1 MEANEIMVN
10 EEVIENTAEEIV
22 KASSG
27 KVLMVA
33 GGIGLAVLAGVVAY
47 KYVAKPAIARFK
59 AKDDWSDVIDAEA
72 TEIVEDEN
80 VEPKEDSEAEE

>member
-27 KVLMVA
+27 TALKVA
-33 GGIGLAVLAGVVAY
+33 GGIGLAVLAGVVVY
-47 KYVAKPAIARFK
+47 KFVAKPAIARFK
-59 AKDDWSDVIDAEA
+59 AKDDWSDVVDAEA
-72 TEIVEDEN
+72 TEIVDDEN
-80 VEPKEDSEAEE
+80 AKPEDDSKVEE

>member
-47 KYVAKPAIARFK
+47 KYVAKPAIK